1 MTEIHTKVEVKCSD
15 GGIGHSTYVIVNPI
29 NQQITHLVVKSD
41 LPPFHE
47 HVVPLDQVDEAAP
60 NLIKLKCTQG
70 ELEKMQQFKDQEYI
84 RTKIPDYQS
93 LDDNY
98 LAAPYVI
105 ATPGYIPEEKETY
118 YPVEPE
124 NIPEGE
130 IAIKRGARVEA
141 TDGYVGQVDELLI
154 NSETMHVTHLVL
166 RDRHIFSRKDITIP
180 ISQIDR
186 VDEDNIYL
194 KLDRHG
200 VEELPT
206 TPILRWAL

>member
-1 MTEIHTKVEVKCSD
+1 MNEIHTKAEVKCSD
-15 GGIGHSTYVIVNPI
+15 GGIGRSTYIIVNPI
-29 NQQITHLVVKSD
+29 NQQLTHLVVKSD

-47 HVVPLDQVDEAAP
+47 FVVPVDQVDETTP
-60 NLIKLKCTQG
+60 NLIKLKCTQT

-84 RTKIPDYQS
+84 RTVIPDYQS

-98 LAAPYVI
+98 LAMPYVI
-105 ATPGYIPEEKETY
+105 PTPGYIPEEKETY
-118 YPVEPE
+118 FPVEHE

-141 TDGYVGQVDELLI
+141 TDGYVGQVDELLV
-154 NSETMHVTHLVL
+154 NPETMHVTHLVL

-186 VDEDNIYL
+186 ADEDNIYL
-194 KLDRHG
+194 KLDRHS
-200 VEELPT
+200 VEGLPT
-206 TPILRWAL
+206 TPIQRWAL